1 MPTDVAHER
10 SRCPHTHAHTMVARN
25 GTKRTPQQRDVC
37 GLVKWVA
44 SCKHEHANT
53 NTPTKHEH
61 EHAPL
66 FRTKHEHTQN
76 TEQNTNTEHPN
87 TNTRFRTPE
96 KTKQKP
102 EHEHAFP
109 NARTPFGA
117 NPGKTSL
124 HLGRAWIHP
133 WILAMNGSMD
143 EHEHMAMSILFF
155 TPQSIIKNL
164 ITHKM
169 RKIGILKKMEN

>member
-1 MPTDVAHER
+1 MGCFRTR
-10 SRCPHTHAHTMVARN
+10 STFPIRTKHRTKHAPLFPIRAKHRTRTQQA
-25 GTKRTPQQRDVC
+25 KRVR
-37 GLVKWVA
+37 
-44 SCKHEHANT
+44 
-53 NTPTKHEH
+53 TKHEH

-164 ITHKM
+164 IKHKM